1 MENRLLAVFLFA
13 LGTAIATGLG
23 ALPFLFMR
31 EISKRTIAIAN
42 ATSAGLMLGA
52 SFGLLREASQFGT
65 WQPIVGGAVGLLFIL
80 LSERA
85 LSGREIELGSIR
97 GAGARQAML
106 VMIVMTLHSFAEG
119 VAVGVSFGGGE
130 KLGALITIAI
140 AVHNVPEG
148 LAISASMRPRGAS
161 ILSCASYSVASS
173 LPQPLMAVP
182 AFVFVDHFRPLLPFG
197 FGFAAGAMVL
207 VVFMELA
214 PESYEA
220 LSRRSVGLLVS
231 LTLGLMILFQRYL

>member
-1 MENRLLAVFLFA
+1 MESRLFEVFVYA
-13 LGTAIATGLG
+13 LGTALATGLG
-23 ALPFLFMR
+23 ALPFILVR
-31 EISKRTIAIAN
+31 RISKRAIAIAN

-52 SFGLLREASQFGT
+52 SFGLLREASRFGT

-85 LSGREIELGSIR
+85 LSGRDVGFGALR

-106 VMIVMTLHSFAEG
+106 VMLVMTLHSFAEG
-119 VAVGVSFGGGE
+119 VAVGVSFGGGA
-130 KLGALITIAI
+130 KLGTLITIAI
-140 AVHNVPEG
+140 AVHNIPEG

-161 ILSCASYSVASS
+161 ILACVGYSILSS
-173 LPQPLMAVP
+173 LPQPVMAVP
-182 AFVFVDHFRPLLPFG
+182 AFLFVEQFRPLLPFG

-220 LSRRSVGLLVS
+220 LSRRGVGLLVS
-231 LTLGLMILFQRYL
+231 LALGLMILFQRYL